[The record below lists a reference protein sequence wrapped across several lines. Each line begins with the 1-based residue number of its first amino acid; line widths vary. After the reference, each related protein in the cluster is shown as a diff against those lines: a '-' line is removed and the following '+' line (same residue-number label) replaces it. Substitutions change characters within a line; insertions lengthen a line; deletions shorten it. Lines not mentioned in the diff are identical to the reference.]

1 MFSPS
6 SFDLKYLPTFFL
18 TVAVMSIVFLSGCE
32 LGENY
37 LSEDRATNMD
47 VQDFR
52 DAMSPRQAEF
62 ENFAS
67 TEDIPQLESYV
78 SPVSES
84 LRPIPLVSV
93 SVNQTIPLRDV
104 LFELATQAGYD
115 LELDPRISGSIIFTA
130 KNRPFDIVI
139 ERISQ
144 IAGLRYEFEDDRLR
158 VELDTPYT
166 KTYKVDYLS
175 LVRNSSS
182 TISNSLSVVSGEEAE
197 AGSSF
202 SIESEAEAD
211 FWGELET
218 NLEQILN
225 SNAGLGYLRTQNDPT
240 ITVAEA
246 NPQAPVVAVDG
257 IDEVELGEDAGPVPT
272 PGQDQAQPPV
282 VQAPN
287 TVLQVQ
293 TLPQTT
299 ETNSGTE
306 NPNEVSF
313 TPAFSINRQAGLIS
327 VYANKRIHEQVNE
340 YLMEVRKNATAQVL
354 IEAKVLEVNLSDE
367 FSAGINWNLL
377 DSFFDSDLSIGFAG
391 GTTGGLGLTPTATN
405 ALTLTYSGDNITSI
419 VDAIARFG
427 TVHALASPRLT
438 VLNNQ
443 PAVLNVAQNI
453 VYFTLDIERTD
464 GTDDNPPTTTIDS
477 EVNSVPEGVL
487 INVIPSVN
495 PDTQT
500 ITLQIRPTV
509 TRVVDRAFD
518 PATSVTLA
526 DSGLPTTLDEGI
538 PELNVQEIDSI
549 LNMKSGQIA
558 ILGGLL
564 QDRSDNTSESVP
576 VLGEVPIVGNLFKA
590 RTSSISKT
598 ELVIFIKATIID
610 APGSIHNTDKE
621 LYRTFAQDR
630 RPLRF

>member
-1 MFSPS
+1 MFSSS
-6 SFDLKYLPTFFL
+6 SFDLKSLPAL
-18 TVAVMSIVFLSGCE
+18 LLALAVMSIVFLSGCD

-37 LSEDRATNMD
+37 LAEDRATNMD

-62 ENFAS
+62 ESFAS
-67 TEDIPQLESYV
+67 NEDIPPLESYV

-166 KTYKVDYLS
+166 KTYKIDYLA
-175 LVRNSSS
+175 LVRSSS
-182 TISNSLSVVSGEEAE
+182 SNISNSLSVVSGEEAE

-202 SIESEAEAD
+202 SIASEAEAD

-218 NLEQILN
+218 NLEQILT

-240 ITVAEA
+240 ISVAEA

-257 IDEVELGEDAGPVPT
+257 IDEVELEGEGPVPT

-293 TLPQTT
+293 TLPQET
-299 ETNSGTE
+299 ETGSGTE

-340 YLMEVRKNATAQVL
+340 YLTEVRRNATAQVL
-354 IEAKVLEVNLSDE
+354 IEAKVLEVNLTDE

-377 DSFFDSDLSIGFAG
+377 NSFFDSDLSIGFAG
-391 GTTGGLGLTPTATN
+391 GTTAGLGLTPTATN

-590 RTSSISKT
+590 RTSAISKT

>member
-202 SIESEAEAD
+202 SIESEAEA
-211 FWGELET
+211 
-218 NLEQILN
+218 
-225 SNAGLGYLRTQNDPT
+225 
-240 ITVAEA
+240 
-246 NPQAPVVAVDG
+246 
-257 IDEVELGEDAGPVPT
+257 
-272 PGQDQAQPPV
+272 
-282 VQAPN
+282 
-287 TVLQVQ
+287 
-293 TLPQTT
+293 
-299 ETNSGTE
+299 
-306 NPNEVSF
+306 
-313 TPAFSINRQAGLIS
+313 
-327 VYANKRIHEQVNE
+327 
-340 YLMEVRKNATAQVL
+340 
-354 IEAKVLEVNLSDE
+354 
-367 FSAGINWNLL
+367 
-377 DSFFDSDLSIGFAG
+377 
-391 GTTGGLGLTPTATN
+391 
-405 ALTLTYSGDNITSI
+405 
-419 VDAIARFG
+419 
-427 TVHALASPRLT
+427 
-438 VLNNQ
+438 
-443 PAVLNVAQNI
+443 
-453 VYFTLDIERTD
+453 
-464 GTDDNPPTTTIDS
+464 
-477 EVNSVPEGVL
+477 
-487 INVIPSVN
+487 
-495 PDTQT
+495 
-500 ITLQIRPTV
+500 
-509 TRVVDRAFD
+509 
-518 PATSVTLA
+518 
-526 DSGLPTTLDEGI
+526 
-538 PELNVQEIDSI
+538 
-549 LNMKSGQIA
+549 
-558 ILGGLL
+558 
-564 QDRSDNTSESVP
+564 
-576 VLGEVPIVGNLFKA
+576 
-590 RTSSISKT
+590 
-598 ELVIFIKATIID
+598 
-610 APGSIHNTDKE
+610 
-621 LYRTFAQDR
+621 
-630 RPLRF
+630 